1 MTSTL
6 AKQALLPDEEKIEKT
21 KKRKRKRFDRTF
33 RDARYELVTDFQL
46 F

>member
-21 KKRKRKRFDRTF
+21 KKKEKGLIEHSEMLDMS
-33 RDARYELVTDFQL
+33 L
-46 F
+46 

>member
-21 KKRKRKRFDRTF
+21 KKEKEKGLIEHSEMLDMS
-33 RDARYELVTDFQL
+33 L
-46 F
+46 

>member
-21 KKRKRKRFDRTF
+21 KKRKRFDRTF
-33 RDARYELVTDFQL
+33 RDAQYELVTDFQL

>member
-21 KKRKRKRFDRTF
+21 KKKEKEKGLIEHSEMLDMS
-33 RDARYELVTDFQL
+33 L
-46 F
+46 